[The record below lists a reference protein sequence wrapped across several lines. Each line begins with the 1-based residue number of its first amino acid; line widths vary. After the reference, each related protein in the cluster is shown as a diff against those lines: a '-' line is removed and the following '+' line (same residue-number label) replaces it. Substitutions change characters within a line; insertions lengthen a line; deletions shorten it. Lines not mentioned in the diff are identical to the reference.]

1 MFIGRKKAQQTR
13 EIVKKIF
20 NYQGTKWRK
29 VRKLALTR
37 DDYLCQICL
46 DNGRITPGNT
56 VDHKVPINNGG
67 APYALAN
74 LQTLCE
80 RCHAY
85 KSQTER
91 KDR

>member
-1 MFIGRKKAQQTR
+1 MFIGRKKALQTR

-20 NYQGTKWRK
+20 NYNGSKWRK
-29 VRKLALTR
+29 VRQLALDR
-37 DDYLCQICL
+37 DDHLCQNCL
-46 DNGRITPGNT
+46 DNGRVVEGNT
-56 VDHKVPINNGG
+56 VDHKVPVNNGG

-80 RCHAY
+80 RCHAK
-85 KSQTER
+85 KSQGER

>member
-1 MFIGRKKAQQTR
+1 MFIGRKKALQTR

-20 NYQGTKWRK
+20 NYNGSKWRK
-29 VRKLALTR
+29 VRQLALER
-37 DDYLCQICL
+37 DDHLCQNCL
-46 DNGRITPGNT
+46 DNGRVVEGNT
-56 VDHKVPINNGG
+56 VDHKVPVNNGG

-80 RCHAY
+80 RCHAK
-85 KSQTER
+85 KSQAER